1 MKTSDTFSNLDGLDL
16 KDFSNLDGLGGWT
29 STLCLNRRTRLL
41 AVFYLIKKIDVNSI
55 YKVIDVYVYLDVM

>member
-1 MKTSDTFSNLDGLDL
+1 MWV
-16 KDFSNLDGLGGWT
+16 LGVYVY
-29 STLCLNRRTRLL
+29 L